1 MYSPFNYNESV
12 YGGTEY
18 MARNF
23 LENIYSELPKLENYL
38 CLILPGTGLPLSEI
52 IKDERKVLLWLHNT
66 PTQFNLG
73 VYKFYFSNPKF
84 WERVKYVIVPSETAK
99 HYVLRDIPQINPNI
113 IKVISNAIYPATV
126 DLSKFDNVDK
136 VKVIHTSSIDRGM
149 PILMEA
155 LKKIDEDF
163 ELEIYND
170 FNPDLRPDIKYDE
183 RVTFFGRTP
192 RKAVQKAFESA
203 HIFAYPSIF
212 EETFCLSLAE
222 GMSAGC
228 LPVYSNTGAV
238 EEISDGRGLIYKTP
252 ESIEEHIDLFAKK
265 LIDGIDMIK
274 SGKWNPEEQIK
285 YINEKFSWDA
295 IKKQWLD
302 LHELL

>member
-1 MYSPFNYNESV
+1 MYSPFLYNESV

-23 LENIYSELPKLENYL
+23 LNKIYSNLPKLENYL

-52 IKDERKVLLWLHNT
+52 IKDGRKIILWLHNT
-66 PTQFNLG
+66 PTQFDLG
-73 VYKFYFSNPKF
+73 VYRFYFSNPKF
-84 WERVKYVIVPSETAK
+84 WERVKYVVVPSETAK
-99 HYVLRDIPQINPNI
+99 HYLLRDVPNVNPNI
-113 IKVISNAIYPATV
+113 IKVISNAIYPV
-126 DLSKFDNVDK
+126 DVNPSKFDKVDK
-136 VKVIHTSSIDRGM
+136 VKIIHTSSIDRGM

-155 LKKIDEDF
+155 LKHIDDDF
-163 ELEIYND
+163 TLEVYND
-170 FNPDLRPDIKYDE
+170 FNPDLRPDIEYDD

-192 RKAVQKAFESA
+192 RNAVQKAFESA

-238 EEISDGRGLIYKTP
+238 EEISGARGLMYKTP
-252 ESIEEHIDLFAKK
+252 ETLEEHIDLFAKK
-265 LIDGIDMIK
+265 LSEAISTIK
-274 SGKWNPEEQIK
+274 SGNWNPEEQIE
-285 YINEKFSWDA
+285 YINNKFSWEA
-295 IKKQWLD
+295 IEKQWLD